1 MHYHWEKE
9 LQKKNVVIFN
19 SAHQAKKQCNF
30 DSVWLEQQQVAY
42 EHICKK
48 VYAIQE
54 QQLNQLQCYNQSM
67 GFVARIDHNVTKY
80 RTDIRIK
87 KYWWSMFVCLVDVVL
102 QGVWVLYHIN
112 KDEDD
117 ESLPL
122 LAF

>member
-48 VYAIQE
+48 V
-54 QQLNQLQCYNQSM
+54 
-67 GFVARIDHNVTKY
+67 
-80 RTDIRIK
+80 
-87 KYWWSMFVCLVDVVL
+87 
-102 QGVWVLYHIN
+102 
-112 KDEDD
+112 
-117 ESLPL
+117 
-122 LAF
+122 

>member
-67 GFVARIDHNVTKY
+67 GFVARIDYNVAK
-80 RTDIRIK
+80 
-87 KYWWSMFVCLVDVVL
+87 
-102 QGVWVLYHIN
+102 
-112 KDEDD
+112 
-117 ESLPL
+117 
-122 LAF
+122 

>member
-1 MHYHWEKE
+1 MDNYFTSFHLLTHLVVITTFEQQVCSTKIDYANALSLGERAA
-9 LQKKNVVIFN
+9 KKNVVIFN

-67 GFVARIDHNVTKY
+67 GFVARIDHNVAK
-80 RTDIRIK
+80 
-87 KYWWSMFVCLVDVVL
+87 
-102 QGVWVLYHIN
+102 
-112 KDEDD
+112 
-117 ESLPL
+117 
-122 LAF
+122 